1 MYVIPGSSEPGIDLS
16 GNPWYNQFTKVNK
29 HIHICDYIGRCILV
43 DRSDI
48 EKMVRQHL
56 MERISQDA
64 AGSASVCA
72 SCGGKR
78 HYIVATN
85 WKMNMSTKETR
96 SFLQA
101 MKQVRIPSNETVII
115 FPPYPYLSEFRDSL
129 RYEQIAYGAQDCAKE
144 EKGAYTGE
152 VSGAMI
158 ADMGC
163 SYTLIGHSERRSYYG
178 DTPELCGKKTLAA
191 LKSQLTPV
199 LCIGE
204 TLDERKLDMYKAV
217 LKSQLDAVYKEI
229 KGDMAKLIIAY
240 EPVWAIGTGVIPTME
255 QIRDTMAYI
264 HGVLASYEGVGEK
277 VPPILYGGSVKP
289 DNAAEIAAVD
299 HVGGFLIGG
308 AGLKVDSFTKIM
320 NCVAAD

>member
-1 MYVIPGSSEPGIDLS
+1 MI
-16 GNPWYNQFTKVNK
+16 
-29 HIHICDYIGRCILV
+29 
-43 DRSDI
+43 DRSEI
-48 EKMVRQHL
+48 EKMVRNHL

-64 AGSASVCA
+64 AKSSSASLPGCNGKCDG
-72 SCGGKR
+72 SCSGACHGTHSGACKCGSSVTSR

-85 WKMNMSTKETR
+85 WKMNMSVKETR
-96 SFLQA
+96 DFLKA
-101 MKQVRIPSNETVII
+101 MKEVKVPSNETVII
-115 FPPYPYLSEFRDSL
+115 FPPYPYLYEFRDSL
-129 RYEQIAYGAQDCAKE
+129 RYEPIAYGAQDCAKE
-144 EKGAYTGE
+144 EKGAFTGE

-163 SYTLIGHSERRSYYG
+163 TYTLIGHSERRSYYG

-217 LKSQLDAVYKEI
+217 LKSQLDAVYADVKKDI
-229 KGDMAKLIIAY
+229 ARCIIAY

-264 HGVLASYEGVGEK
+264 HSVLSSYEGVGNN
-277 VPPILYGGSVKP
+277 VPAILYGGSVKP

-320 NCVAAD
+320 KCVAAD